1 MANQTLDIKWNKG
14 VMGRILRSQGMYVI
28 MKGFGDA
35 VSARANSI
43 ATNGARYGMKV
54 TQGRGPRAWKARIY
68 TANYKAMKDAADR
81 GTLTKVI

>member
-1 MANQTLDIKWNKG
+1 MANDL
-14 VMGRILRSQGMYVI
+14 RIEWKDGFFRKIVRSSGMASI
-28 MKGFGDA
+28 MENAGNQ
-35 VSARANSI
+35 VCRRANSL
-43 ATNGARYGMKV
+43 ASGGAEYGMKV